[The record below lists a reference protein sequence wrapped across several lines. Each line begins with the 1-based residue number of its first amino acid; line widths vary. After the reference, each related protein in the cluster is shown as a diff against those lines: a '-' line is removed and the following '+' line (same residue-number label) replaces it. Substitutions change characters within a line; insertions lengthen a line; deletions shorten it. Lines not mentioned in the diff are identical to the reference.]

1 MKKNVHPKWK
11 YPQKMF
17 TLLAVCL
24 MCLLPSTLVAQKI
37 TVHVEQG
44 TLDQAFQ
51 QIMKSSD
58 VEIVYNTAQAAAVPC
73 DEATFTN
80 QEVAEILNVLLRG
93 TALQFRVENGIY
105 MIVEKQEERRP
116 ADGKITGRI
125 VDKDGNP
132 LPGVTVFIKGTY
144 MGTATGNDGSF
155 VISHVP
161 DSVVTVVASCVGMK
175 TQELQAKLGDH
186 LEIRMEVQVNE
197 MDEVLI
203 TGFQVLK
210 KREATSSIY
219 TLNAE
224 DIIEQLKTP
233 LLMRPINPAP

>member
-1 MKKNVHPKWK
+1 MKKNVHLKWK

-37 TVHVEQG
+37 TVHVEQE

-93 TALQFRVENGIY
+93 TAL
-105 MIVEKQEERRP
+105 
-116 ADGKITGRI
+116 
-125 VDKDGNP
+125 
-132 LPGVTVFIKGTY
+132 
-144 MGTATGNDGSF
+144 
-155 VISHVP
+155 
-161 DSVVTVVASCVGMK
+161 
-175 TQELQAKLGDH
+175 
-186 LEIRMEVQVNE
+186 
-197 MDEVLI
+197 
-203 TGFQVLK
+203 
-210 KREATSSIY
+210 
-219 TLNAE
+219 
-224 DIIEQLKTP
+224 
-233 LLMRPINPAP
+233 